1 MVELMNAD
9 EAIVTS
15 SSALCMRV
23 ESIDGIPV
31 GGRDQERL
39 KLLQAAYWEKF
50 QRETGG
56 AARR

>member
-15 SSALCMRV
+15 SSALCMGV

-31 GGRDQERL
+31 GGRDRERFH
-39 KLLQAAYWEKF
+39 LLQSACMEEF
-50 QRETGG
+50 QRETK
-56 AARR
+56 AR